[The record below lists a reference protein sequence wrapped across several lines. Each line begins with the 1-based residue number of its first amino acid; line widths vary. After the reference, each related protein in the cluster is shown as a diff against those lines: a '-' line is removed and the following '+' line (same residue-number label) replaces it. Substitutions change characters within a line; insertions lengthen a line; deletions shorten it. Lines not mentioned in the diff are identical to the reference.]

1 MKKTAMR
8 RLFFL
13 ATGIIFLSTLTAWAG
28 PVDSKKAQEEA
39 AAFVSQQRTAA
50 PRQMQLAD
58 SRRNATAGTPAYYV
72 FNIDNG
78 KGFVIVS
85 GDDRTN
91 PILGYSDEGAFDAKR
106 MPANMKAW
114 LDGYAEQLQV
124 LSTMDDKQAEKAL
137 SASRRAAVATRN
149 SIAPLTT
156 TKWDQATP
164 YWNECP
170 QFMNSDDPAD
180 GYELPY
186 TGCVATSMSQIM
198 YFYKQPA
205 ETLAEIPSYQF
216 TVAGSQMGEYSTVTM
231 DAQPVTK
238 FDWDNMR
245 ETYTG
250 AEDEVYTS
258 AVAHLMLY
266 AGCSVKMQYGLSAS
280 GAYTDDIPKG
290 FKYFGY
296 GSKLAFR
303 NDYTQ
308 EAWDNL
314 VYSELAEG
322 RPMIYNGTAGSG
334 GGHSFVCDGYE
345 YGNYF
350 HINWGWGGMGN
361 GYFQLS
367 ILNPSASG
375 IGGSSSAEGY
385 NMKQNIVYNII
396 PNTATPDGGSTQP
409 GDEEVAML
417 SVTGL
422 KVTGTTTSYP
432 YWERD
437 NVSQGFSI
445 YKNKTFQLNYADH
458 VGCQKRFDVGLA
470 LYDGKDYTLFINRGN
485 YATAL
490 TSALGSYEEFGKNI
504 SDSRNAVKFA
514 AGITGHYK
522 IVPMYL
528 LEGTTEWKP
537 MKESDRF
544 YLDTE
549 IDNTTMSFVV
559 HPIINLSATNFD
571 FTGNLK
577 VGGKVQVNVTIQ
589 NNSTDRFFGD
599 IYLDFGG
606 QQIDEYSQYTTVI
619 QAEVLA
625 GQSNVV
631 TFNVS
636 PQTAGTKT
644 VKAMLP
650 GSYSGDFNSIGSG
663 SVTIAASEA
672 AEELNLTVE
681 IEAVNSSEVVEDNT
695 HGTLYDSHVQFKATI
710 TNHADGEYNKYV
722 IAPLFICQWDADDG
736 KFNGSMVTYKQQS
749 LSLAKN
755 ESKTLYF
762 DFDNL
767 AAGSIYSMNLYA
779 RNNVPDSEEGTHL
792 ENIVQSGESK
802 FYAIK
807 PGIITWN
814 GDGTRTG
821 LKPVDG
827 FAIPDDVAAISLEGL
842 GLSSVTPNGNPNTLY
857 FLGDG
862 EATPDGLSG
871 KNVVKGSTADNIVL
885 VDGYDFYTPQTITA
899 DAISYERTF
908 AQGHHNGV
916 STGWS
921 TITLPFAPT
930 TVTNATD
937 NKTIDWFRSSTDT
950 GKQFWLCDFYM
961 EDGADVTFR
970 NAPTMEANVPYI
982 VAVPDNYWGS
992 AWDLR
997 GKRIVWSAENA
1008 VIKPDAIAY
1017 TSGQEMLF
1025 GGTTAQTSVS
1035 DAYLLNSEGSMFQS
1049 TTEGTVAAFHAYF
1062 TDIDGSGAAA
1072 RSFSIR
1078 IDDGQTT
1085 ALQPSSSIVLPSS
1098 STLPVYNLS
1107 GQHVTTRSH
1116 LGNLRKGVYIVDG
1129 KKLIVK

>member
-1 MKKTAMR
+1 MEKTAMR

-124 LSTMDDKQAEKAL
+124 LATMDDKQAEKAL

-216 TVAGSQMGEYSTVTM
+216 TVAGSQMGEYSTVQM

-266 AGCSVKMQYGLSAS
+266 AGCSVKMQYGLSSS

-322 RPMIYNGTAGSG
+322 RPMMYNGTAGSG
-334 GGHSFVCDGYE
+334 GGHSFVCDGFE

-409 GDEEVAML
+409 GDDENPVL
-417 SVTGL
+417 TVTAISGPSSWDREKKSDPFKIYKSKIV
-422 KVTGTTTSYP
+422 KVSYSDHSGTNKKFKEALALCDQDGHYTLLANSATSY
-432 YWERD
+432 YST
-437 NVSQGFSI
+437 V
-445 YKNKTFQLNYADH
+445 T
-458 VGCQKRFDVGLA
+458 
-470 LYDGKDYTLFINRGN
+470 
-485 YATAL
+485 
-490 TSALGSYEEFGKNI
+490 TSALGQTTKFGDNI
-504 SDSRNAVKFA
+504 ASNDQNVIKFG
-514 AGITGHYK
+514 AGLTGTYRL
-522 IVPMYL
+522 VPMYQV
-528 LEGTTEWKP
+528 EGSNTWEP
-537 MKESDRF
+537 MKESDRY
-544 YLDTE
+544 YLE
-549 IDNTTMSFVV
+549 VNMDNYGATATA
-559 HPIINLSATNFD
+559 HPIVNLNATNFD
-571 FTGNLK
+571 FTGDLK
-577 VGGKVQVNVTIQ
+577 VGSKVQVNVTIQ

-606 QQIDEYSQYTTVI
+606 QKIDEYSQYTTVI
-619 QAEVLA
+619 QAEVVA

-636 PQTAGTKT
+636 PQNAGTQT
-644 VKAMLP
+644 VKAMIIPP
-650 GSYSGDFNSIGSG
+650 GGYDFNSIGSG

-842 GLSSVTPNGNPNTLY
+842 GLSSITPNGNPNTLY

-950 GKQFWLCDFYM
+950 GKQFWLCDFYA
-961 EDGADVTFR
+961 EDGDDVTFR

-1072 RSFSIR
+1072 RSFNIR

-1085 ALQPSSSIVLPSS
+1085 ALQPSSSIILPSS

>member
-1 MKKTAMR
+1 MR

-28 PVDSKKAQEEA
+28 PVDSQKAREEA

-58 SRRNATAGTPAYYV
+58 SRCNATAGTPAYYV

-216 TVAGSQMGEYSTVTM
+216 TVAGNQMGVYSTVTM
-231 DAQPVTK
+231 DALPVTS
-238 FDWDNMR
+238 FDWDHMR

-266 AGCSVKMQYGLSAS
+266 AGCSVKMQYGLSSS

-396 PNTATPDGGSTQP
+396 PGTATPDQS
-409 GDEEVAML
+409 GDDENPEL
-417 SVTGL
+417 TVTYISGP
-422 KVTGTTTSYP
+422 SS
-432 YWERD
+432 WERD
-437 NVSQGFSI
+437 KKSDPFKI
-445 YKNKTFQLNYADH
+445 HKNKIVKVSYSDH
-458 VGCQKRFDVGLA
+458 SGCGKKFKEALA
-470 LYDGKDYTLFINRGN
+470 LYDPSAGTYTVLTNS
-485 YATAL
+485 ATSYYSTVT
-490 TSALGSYEEFGKNI
+490 TSALGQTTKFGDNI
-504 SDSRNAVKFA
+504 ASNDQNVIKFG
-514 AGITGHYK
+514 AGLTGTYRL
-522 IVPMYL
+522 VPMYQ
-528 LEGTTEWKP
+528 LEGTNEWKP
-537 MKESDRF
+537 MKESDRY
-544 YLDTE
+544 YLEVEMT
-549 IDNTTMSFVV
+549 NNAATATAHPVV
-559 HPIINLSATNFD
+559 NLSATDFD
-571 FTGNLK
+571 FTGDLK
-577 VGGKVQVNVTIQ
+577 VGAKVQVNVTIM

-606 QQIDEYSQYTTVI
+606 QKIDEYSQYTTVI

-625 GQSNVV
+625 NQSNVV
-631 TFNVS
+631 TFNVT
-636 PQTAGTKT
+636 PQNVGTQT

-650 GSYSGDFNSIGSG
+650 GSYSGEYNSIGSG
-663 SVTIAASEA
+663 NVTIAESEA
-672 AEELNLTVE
+672 AEELDLSVE
-681 IEAVNSSEVVEDNT
+681 IEAVNSSEAVEPSTD
-695 HGTLYDSHVQFKATI
+695 GTLYDSHVQFKATI

-842 GLSSVTPNGNPNTLY
+842 GLSSVTPNSNPNTLY

-899 DAISYERTF
+899 AAISYERTF

-921 TITLPFAPT
+921 TITLPFTPT

-950 GKQFWLCDFYM
+950 GKQFWLCDFYA
-961 EDGADVTFR
+961 EDGDDVTFR

-1098 STLPVYNLS
+1098 STPPVYNLS
-1107 GQHVTTRSH
+1107 GQRVTTRSH